1 MSDTTPARVAPDLSV
16 TAASRPRRPLFQV
29 IFPYLLIAPTL
40 ILVALFTIWPAG
52 QSVISSFYRPPRMA
66 AGEATFV
73 GLQNYID
80 LFDPT
85 HYIGTNFTQ
94 VIANTLV
101 FTFATVLVS
110 VPLALVFALLLN
122 RRIRGLALWRFGL
135 FYPALLPMIGAASI
149 WAFIFSDTVGL
160 LNTVLRSFGLG
171 GQNWIGNA
179 NLVLASVTL
188 VNIWKQVGYFMIFYL
203 AGLQGISRDFYE
215 AAEIEGASALQQV
228 YYLTLP
234 LLRRTTLFIMVI
246 AFTFGFQTVEQLQV
260 LGGGG
265 PGVRSNM
272 ILYYIFQNIQ
282 ERRNLG
288 YVNAMTVILVL
299 ILLVFTVTNFAVFE
313 RGDKDA

>member
-1 MSDTTPARVAPDLSV
+1 MAG
-16 TAASRPRRPLFQV
+16 TAQTRAATDAGMAIARPRKSLLQ
-29 IFPYLLIAPTL
+29 ILFPYLLIAPTL
-40 ILVALFTIWPAG
+40 ILVVMFTIWPAG
-52 QSVISSFYRPPRMA
+52 QSVISSLYRPPRMA
-66 AGEATFV
+66 TGEPTFV

-85 HYIGTNFTQ
+85 HYIGSNFTQ
-94 VIANTLV
+94 VIINTLI
-101 FTFATVLVS
+101 FTFATVLVA
-110 VPLALVFALLLN
+110 VPLALIFALLLN

-135 FYPALLPMIGAASI
+135 FYPALLPLIGAASI
-149 WAFIFSDTVGL
+149 WAFIYSDTVGL
-160 LNTVLRSFGLG
+160 LNTILRSFGLS

-179 NLVLASVTL
+179 NLVLGSVIV
-188 VNIWKQVGYFMIFYL
+188 VNIWKQVGYYMIFYL
-203 AGLQGISRDFYE
+203 AGLQGIPRDFYE
-215 AAEIEGASALQQV
+215 AAEIEGASTLQQV

-234 LLRRTTLFIMVI
+234 LLRRTTLFIMII

-282 ERRNLG
+282 ERRNAG

-299 ILLVFTVTNFAVFE
+299 ILLVFTVSNFLIFE
-313 RGDKDA
+313 REEKS